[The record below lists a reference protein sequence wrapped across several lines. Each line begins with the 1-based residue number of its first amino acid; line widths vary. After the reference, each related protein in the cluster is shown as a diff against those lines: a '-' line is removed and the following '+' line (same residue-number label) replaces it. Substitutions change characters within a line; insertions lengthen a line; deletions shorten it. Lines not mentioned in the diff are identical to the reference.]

1 MNDKELQQQ
10 ARHIESVVNGATSLA
25 LLAVYLLF
33 TVLPVVLLFEK
44 MTGWL
49 QVIGLLLLSLFT
61 AFILMLFF
69 TGLVKALVRF
79 LFRMLSSEYRSYLK
93 R

>member
-1 MNDKELQQQ
+1 MSEQGSQQPKNHMD
-10 ARHIESVVNGATSLA
+10 RVVDGATSLA
-25 LLAVYLLF
+25 LLSVFLLF
-33 TVLPVVLLFEK
+33 AALPMVLLSEK

-49 QVIGLLLLSLFT
+49 QVTGLLLLSLFT

-79 LFRMLSSEYRSYLK
+79 LFTIFSSEYRSHNQN
-93 R
+93 